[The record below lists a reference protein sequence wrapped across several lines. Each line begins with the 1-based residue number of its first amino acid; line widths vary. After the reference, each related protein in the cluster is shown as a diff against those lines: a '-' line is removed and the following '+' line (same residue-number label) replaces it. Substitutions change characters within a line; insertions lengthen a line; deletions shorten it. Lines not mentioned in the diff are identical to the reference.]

1 MFALGQMQTLRRP
14 IAMSALPPKADI
26 AGRQFDVC
34 FVPKAD
40 IPAFIR
46 FVQDE
51 QKVTK
56 YRQAAFRRS
65 IRALP

>member
-1 MFALGQMQTLRRP
+1 MSRS
-14 IAMSALPPKADI
+14 MSALPRKADI
-26 AGRQFDVC
+26 RQRDWDVRK
-34 FVPKAD
+34 VPKAD

-65 IRALP
+65 IRALA